1 MLAIH
6 KPRNISKNGLSNV
19 KSIQKPSVIRRKK
32 KTLKTRSKDYLVSNQ
47 INKLN
52 SKRRVI
58 LSKAQAMKSG
68 IFATVTFQI
77 IQATIYL
84 KTKTL
89 KRQIQTK
96 CCICAFSKQSGKSQ
110 LTQKDKH
117 YCCSRFGIVTR
128 SRPKSRSPTL
138 SQRLSNN

>member
-58 LSKAQAMKSG
+58 LSKA
-68 IFATVTFQI
+68 
-77 IQATIYL
+77 
-84 KTKTL
+84 
-89 KRQIQTK
+89 
-96 CCICAFSKQSGKSQ
+96 
-110 LTQKDKH
+110 
-117 YCCSRFGIVTR
+117 
-128 SRPKSRSPTL
+128 
-138 SQRLSNN
+138 